1 MGLIIIKCGS
11 ETGYGA
17 RFCGSFPHQKQ
28 AGETVLSLT
37 NGLRG
42 FGKEFEETL
51 SQKGFLK
58 NRSPLNPIY
67 RSSYSNSRQIWSF
80 GKNKIGAPAL
90 RQVRRWFLFYLRE
103 LFLQCSREPYNSDLS
118 PLLSACAESCRRLY
132 VALGVGFTLPRF
144 PRPFPPRSRFQA
156 VSFSF
161 SS

>member
-1 MGLIIIKCGS
+1 MLKHKFHFVRKYCLDEIILLDIKRVKKANIISERIAKIIRDNEKMRKKASFASFLFFPIAQSRNSNSNFDLSVGLIITKCGS

-58 NRSPLNPIY
+58 NRSPLNPNLTVARFVQSY
-67 RSSYSNSRQIWSF
+67 LFFRRSEHTEEI
-80 GKNKIGAPAL
+80 
-90 RQVRRWFLFYLRE
+90 E
-103 LFLQCSREPYNSDLS
+103 
-118 PLLSACAESCRRLY
+118 
-132 VALGVGFTLPRF
+132 
-144 PRPFPPRSRFQA
+144 
-156 VSFSF
+156 
-161 SS
+161 